1 MTDNCRRE
9 VRALHPQAAVAAKLS
24 AWLEALWFAAMCES
38 GQRENHGWK
47 CWGGP
52 RLVLADEEEVTQA

>member
-1 MTDNCRRE
+1 MTDNCPPE

-24 AWLEALWFAAMCES
+24 GWLEAQQFAAMCES

-47 CWGGP
+47 CWCCP
-52 RLVLADEEEVTQA
+52 NLVLEG